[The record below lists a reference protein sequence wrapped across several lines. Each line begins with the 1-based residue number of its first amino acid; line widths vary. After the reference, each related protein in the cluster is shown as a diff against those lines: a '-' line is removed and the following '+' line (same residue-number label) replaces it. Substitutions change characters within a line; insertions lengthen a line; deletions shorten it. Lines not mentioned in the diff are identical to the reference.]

1 MLDAVQMPGRYQ
13 VRVDRSRDALL
24 TDFGR
29 ATLTD
34 RYLMPG
40 EDFQDLFARVAS
52 QYGDNQAHA
61 QRLYDYMSKLWFM
74 PSTPILSNGGTSR
87 GLPISCFLNEASD
100 SLDGILDCGTR
111 MSGWRRR
118 AAGSGRTGATC
129 ARSARKSGRSAR
141 PPA

>member
-1 MLDAVQMPGRYQ
+1 MGSLSICLESNGLRRKVIRNMTMPGEAAVLDAVQMPGRYQ
-13 VRVDRSRDALL
+13 VRVDRTRDALL

-40 EDFQDLFARVAS
+40 EEFQDLFARVAS

-74 PSTPILSNGGTSR
+74 PSTPVPTWRSSR
-87 GLPISCFLNEASD
+87 HRKPWKKSPPC
-100 SLDGILDCGTR
+100 R
-111 MSGWRRR
+111 SG
-118 AAGSGRTGATC
+118 
-129 ARSARKSGRSAR
+129 
-141 PPA
+141 